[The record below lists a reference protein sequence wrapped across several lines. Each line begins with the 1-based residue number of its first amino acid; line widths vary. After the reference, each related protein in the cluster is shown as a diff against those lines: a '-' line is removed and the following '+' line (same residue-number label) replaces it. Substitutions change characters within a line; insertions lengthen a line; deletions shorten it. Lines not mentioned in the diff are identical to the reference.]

1 MLEYISIFSILLL
14 IIFEIIFTLFC
25 VKKIIQC
32 EKRVDEIHLKMLEGA
47 KKLLEINDEVRNALK
62 KINKVVKIL
71 TNKRLHQVKRIF
83 MMSLDIIQT
92 IILFRSLNLSKGL
105 KSVNFGN
112 LKKLAYAR
120 IIQQIIGK
128 IINSI
133 HNLCAI

>member
-1 MLEYISIFSILLL
+1 MLEYISIFSIFML

-47 KKLLEINDEVRNALK
+47 KKLLEINDEVRKVLK
-62 KINKVVKIL
+62 KVNKVVKIL
-71 TNKRLHQVKRIF
+71 TNKRLHQIKRIL
-83 MMSLDIIQT
+83 MMTLDIIQT
-92 IILFRSLNLSKGL
+92 IILFKSLDLSKGI
-105 KSVNFGN
+105 KSINYGN

-120 IIQQIIGK
+120 IIQQIMSK

-133 HNLCAI
+133 QNFCAI